1 MRNDG
6 KSSIPFSLL
15 QMAGILENEA
25 MPDGPYRPDSDHD
38 GRPAVVDEKGR
49 PVVTVATA
57 AAAQDLAQAMNVGAF
72 EQQAQTLAAIRRM
85 GS

>member
-1 MRNDG
+1 
-6 KSSIPFSLL
+6 
-15 QMAGILENEA
+15 MAGILENEG
-25 MPDGPYRPDSDHD
+25 MPDGPYKPDYDQD

>member
-1 MRNDG
+1 
-6 KSSIPFSLL
+6 
-15 QMAGILENEA
+15 MAGILENEA
-25 MPDGPYRPDSDHD
+25 MPDGPYSPARAHD
-38 GRPAVVDEKGR
+38 GRPAVGDENGR
-49 PVVTVATA
+49 PVGTVATA